1 MGNYKLKDVYQEV
14 MFIRIQIK
22 YMFLFRTVYRLLLC
36 FRHQSMLSLFY
47 VQRNNGGRT
56 NVIFIKR

>member
-47 VQRNNGGRT
+47 VQRNNCGRT